1 MNRLR
6 RSHMLVLTANPGPL
20 QSACLGAP
28 RAPRAPAEV
37 SLPGDGLTTIDLLLS
52 LDAGGSMSIIDASVP
67 YLGGLLQPRQAQL
80 DWTV

>member
-1 MNRLR
+1 M
-6 RSHMLVLTANPGPL
+6 
-20 QSACLGAP
+20 
-28 RAPRAPAEV
+28 EV